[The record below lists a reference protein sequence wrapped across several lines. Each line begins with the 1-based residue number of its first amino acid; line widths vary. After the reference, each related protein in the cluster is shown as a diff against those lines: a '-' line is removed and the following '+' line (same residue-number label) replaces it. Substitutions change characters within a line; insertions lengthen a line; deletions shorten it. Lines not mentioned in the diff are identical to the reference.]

1 MAFNQ
6 PTYGPRA
13 VSNFEFESGLN
24 PLDSVGGRFNDIAAY
39 LSGDEQG
46 ATLFRKSAI
55 QTIPVAAAA
64 TLYDLNK
71 FIPAGVMVSNIGIF
85 FTENCQMSGGTGTVK
100 FGFGSTSL
108 ASEIVTSTPLNGAG
122 EDISVNQFVATNLGN
137 AATTGGSGLVIA
149 PGAQLWFANE
159 STLYFKVTTNIDLA
173 ATCEIKIV
181 MEYFPISNS

>member
-39 LSGDEQG
+39 LGGDEQG

-55 QTIPVAAAA
+55 QKISTVAGI
-64 TLYDLNK
+64 TLFTLNK
-71 FIPAGVMVSNIGIF
+71 FIPAGVMVSNLGVF
-85 FTENCQMSGGTGTVK
+85 FTENCQMSGGTGTIK
-100 FGFGSTSL
+100 FGFGSTSA
-108 ASEIVTSTPLNGAG
+108 ASEFVAATPVNGAG

-159 STLYFKVTTNIDLA
+159 SSLFFKVTTNIDLA
-173 ATCEIKIV
+173 ADCDIKIV
-181 MEYFPISNS
+181 MEYFPISNT

>member
-6 PTYGPRA
+6 TTFGPRA

-46 ATLFRKSAI
+46 ATLFRKSSI
-55 QTIPVAAAA
+55 QKIPTTAAE
-64 TLYDLNK
+64 TDFTLNK

-85 FTENCQMSGGTGTVK
+85 FTESCNMSGGTGTVK
-100 FGFGSTSL
+100 FGFGSTS
-108 ASEIVTSTPLNGAG
+108 AANEIVAGTLLNGAG
-122 EDISVNQFVATNLGN
+122 EDISVNQFVATDLGN
-137 AATTGGSGLVIA
+137 AATTGGNGLVIA
-149 PGAQLWFANE
+149 PGAQLWFVNE
-159 STLYFKVTTNIDLA
+159 STLYFKVTTNVDLA
-173 ATCEIKIV
+173 AECDIKIV